1 MKNEIKPWKNL
12 KGKLMIDVTKL
23 LDRKYSQGVTVTNC
37 VLHMGDDITKRPDDC
52 KLCLSDLRNH
62 MNRCIAVN
70 AWLNTWKD
78 DATEILGR
86 IVPV

>member
-1 MKNEIKPWKNL
+1 MDITE
-12 KGKLMIDVTKL
+12 L

-37 VLHMGDDITKRPDDC
+37 VTHIGTDITKRPDDC
-52 KLCLSDLRNH
+52 ALCLSDLRNY

-78 DATEILGR
+78 DATKLLERVRDNELQQKSGAEG
-86 IVPV
+86 